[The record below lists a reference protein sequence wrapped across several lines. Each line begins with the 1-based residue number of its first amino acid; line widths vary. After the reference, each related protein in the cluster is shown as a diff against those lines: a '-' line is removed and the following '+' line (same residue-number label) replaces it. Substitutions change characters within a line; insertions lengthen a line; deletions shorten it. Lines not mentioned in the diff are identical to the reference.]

1 MMPVLINPSI
11 LGADLLHLSDELRAL
26 KEGGADYIHFDVM
39 DGRFVPEISFG
50 ELLLREVRAFSDIPT
65 DVHLMVTESE
75 RHLDS
80 FIRAGASRITVHVEA
95 AEDLSGILDTLEQAG
110 VLSGISVNPET
121 PVVSVFPYLD
131 RVDSILVMT
140 VHPGFGGQHFME
152 ESLPRIRTLREEIVR
167 KGSRT
172 RIAVDGGINT
182 ETALLARKA
191 GADTF
196 VSGTFVFRNGPET
209 VIRKLREL
217 LEDPQVE

>member
-1 MMPVLINPSI
+1 MPVLISPSI
-11 LGADLLHLSDELRAL
+11 LGADLLNLSDELRAL

-65 DVHLMVTESE
+65 DVHLMVTEPE

-121 PVVSVFPYLD
+121 PVESVFPYLD

-191 GADTF
+191 GADMF